1 MATARPVVT
10 IYQHDDPTKKASTTP
25 MPHVLMGP
33 LRPDIVRFVF
43 SNVIKNR
50 RHPNAVKPKAGYEY
64 AAASWGT
71 GRAVSRIPRVPGG
84 GTHRAGQGAFGNMC
98 RGGGMAHCLKTWRRW
113 HRKVNRTQRR
123 HAVASALAASSL
135 VPLVMARGHRIGE
148 FPEIPMVVT
157 DGIQSCTKTKQ
168 AAEFLN
174 SIGCEAEMKRVREG
188 KKIRAG
194 KGKARNQRRHKKAV
208 GPLVIYNE
216 DNGIERAFR
225 NLLGVETMRATRL
238 NILRLAPGG
247 QFGRLLIWTE
257 SAFKKLQEIYGTWR
271 SGAPMKKG
279 YTLPHAAM
287 ENADIAR
294 IINSN
299 EVQSVL
305 RPKLEAPKRFPRKI
319 NPLKNK
325 EVMRKLNPYV
335 RPVVSPEEVAKKKA
349 ERKAGKKEHNKKY
362 KKGPDTFYKTMMRAF
377 ETKKPEAKD
386 EPAGEEEDE

>member
-1 MATARPVVT
+1 
-10 IYQHDDPTKKASTTP
+10 
-25 MPHVLMGP
+25 
-33 LRPDIVRFVF
+33 
-43 SNVIKNR
+43 
-50 RHPNAVKPKAGYEY
+50 
-64 AAASWGT
+64 
-71 GRAVSRIPRVPGG
+71 
-84 GTHRAGQGAFGNMC
+84 
-98 RGGGMAHCLKTWRRW
+98 MAHRLQTWRRW
-113 HRKVNRTQRR
+113 HRKVNKTQRR

-157 DGIQSCTKTKQ
+157 DGIESYNKTKQ
-168 AAEFLN
+168 AAEFMT
-174 SIGCEAEMKRVREG
+174 SIGCEPEMKRVREG

-225 NLLGVETMRATRL
+225 NLYGVETMRATRL

-257 SAFKKLQEIYGTWR
+257 SAFKKLTEMYGTWK

-305 RPKLEAPKRFPRKI
+305 RPKLEAPKVFPKKV

-325 EVMRKLNPYV
+325 AVMKKLNPYE
-335 RPVVSPEEVAKKKA
+335 RPVLSPEDQAKLKA
-349 ERKAGKKEHNKKY
+349 ERKAAKKEHNKKY
-362 KKGPDTFYKTMMRAF
+362 KTGPDTFYKTMMRAF
-377 ETKKPEAKD
+377 ETKKKD
-386 EPAGEEEDE
+386 EATEEQAEEEDE